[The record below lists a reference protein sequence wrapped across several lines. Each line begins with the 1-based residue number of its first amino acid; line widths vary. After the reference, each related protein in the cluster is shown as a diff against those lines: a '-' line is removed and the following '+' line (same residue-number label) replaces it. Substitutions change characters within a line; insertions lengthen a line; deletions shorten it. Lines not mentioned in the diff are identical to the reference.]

1 MNGEY
6 RIVEVRLNNYRQYY
20 GPVTVTLASQKDRF
34 AAVIGNNGAGKSN
47 ILNAINWCFFHKEPH
62 MRQLEGLPIINI
74 KRIKE
79 ADEESK
85 IEMSVSVILEQGT
98 TKYNVTRKLA
108 VVKHKLEVGEDG
120 EYRIINLEDPPYSEL
135 MPGGCE
141 KLYNLSKPTFHR
153 SENGGT
159 WEDQTKSHRFN
170 AIVNQIL
177 PESLSKFFLL
187 DGEFLEKF
195 FDGQQKISD
204 GVRQI
209 SQLNVLEET
218 LNHIKRVKSSGRI
231 NYDNQKVN
239 ELEDRIKLHQK
250 WLDSLGDNGEEL
262 TDELIPGSDR
272 AYHKNGIPREKDL
285 KSALDYLDRERN
297 NIRKKLYEQGQLSNA
312 DLHKKK
318 SDLED
323 RASSVSSQRDKII
336 KQQRDLL
343 IKQSPKIMLDNA
355 LNNTI
360 DMVNVEIEKGK
371 LPNRSKI
378 ILANDL
384 LSRESCIC
392 GTSLQI
398 GTKARENV
406 ESMRASVYDDV
417 DLDLAND
424 IKYSNEQDVGKMTEV
439 KKMIGKNTIEIND
452 FGDTLRKIRE
462 EVLEIKNQIVD
473 DSDDQFQLMTQQGQ
487 RIDRD
492 YDKVQK
498 ELNEIGLEIKRRQG
512 DLKSCRHD
520 LSTINVNNEKVAKR
534 LYESKVLEQVHD
546 LLESLCEDLS
556 DNIREKIQDKTTTY
570 FKKIMWKEGFFEQ
583 VQIDKDYRLKLLTTT
598 GFDAIDGLAA
608 GEKLFLAFAFV
619 AALREITGYRFP
631 LVIDSPLGKVAGTPR
646 RLLAKQL
653 PVFLPNSQLVL
664 LVTNTEYLVPLPT
677 NDEDPKPGKSFK
689 DILSEKVSVRE
700 SVIELHKAN
709 HSSKVIPY
717 NNGGMHDDY

>member
-1 MNGEY
+1 M
-6 RIVEVRLNNYRQYY
+6 EVRLNNYRQYY
-20 GPVTVTLASQKDRF
+20 GSVTVTLASQKDRF

-108 VVKHKLEVGEDG
+108 VVKHKLEVGADG
-120 EYRIINLEDPPYSEL
+120 EYRIINLEDAPYSEL
-135 MPGGCE
+135 MPVGFE
-141 KLYNLSKPTFHR
+141 KLYNLSRPTFHR

-159 WEDQTKSHRFN
+159 WEDQTKSHRFS

-195 FDGQQKISD
+195 FDGQQKISE

-218 LNHIKRVKSSGRI
+218 LNHIKRVKSSGRA

-239 ELEDRIKLHQK
+239 DLEDKIKLHEK

-262 TDELIPGSDR
+262 TDELIPGTDR
-272 AYHKNGIPREKDL
+272 AYHKNGVPREKDL
-285 KSALDYLDRERN
+285 KSALVYLDSERN
-297 NIRKKLYEQGQLSNA
+297 NIRKKLYEQGQISNA

-318 SDLED
+318 AELDD
-323 RASSVSSQRDKII
+323 KVSNVGSQRYKII

-343 IKQSPKIMLDNA
+343 IKQSPKIMLGEA
-355 LNNTI
+355 LKNTI

-384 LSRESCIC
+384 LSRETCIC
-392 GTSLQI
+392 GTSLKT
-398 GTKARENV
+398 GTRARDNV

-424 IKYSNEQDVGKMTEV
+424 IKYANEQDVGKMVEV

-452 FGDTLRKIRE
+452 FGDTLRKIGE
-462 EVLEIKNQIVD
+462 EILEIKNQIVD

-498 ELNEIGLEIKRRQG
+498 ELSDIGLEIKRRQG
-512 DLKSCRHD
+512 DLKSCRQD
-520 LSTINVNNEKVAKR
+520 LSAINVSNEKVARR

-556 DNIREKIQDKTTTY
+556 DSIRKKIQDKTTMY

-598 GFDAIDGLAA
+598 GFDAIDSLAA

-689 DILSEKVSVRE
+689 SILSEKVSVCE

-709 HSSKVIPY
+709 HSSKVVPY
-717 NNGGMHDDY
+717 DNGGMDNDY